1 MVKDGGK
8 VSWSFKNN
16 GVAKIDT
23 KSNKVTIKAK
33 KSGKITATA
42 TTTDGSKKKASIVVN
57 VITPPSSLSLTVP
70 STRLSNYVAK
80 GCSLTFTPS
89 FGDKYGK
96 VNSTDIVWDYEV
108 VGYLQK
114 TKKTLSAE
122 KQKKIKDNKYF
133 FTLKNGTVTIA
144 DPAEYDAKVKELYD
158 EYNCNKYAIL
168 VKASTTDGSNLSAQ
182 QLVQV
187 VPKNTYMKVE
197 QKEWT
202 VPRGGTNIGSVPI
215 LSEHGCMWMY
225 FTYSK
230 PGIARIG
237 VAEGSSAGLIY
248 GLKAGT
254 TKATIHAMDGTGLTT
269 TITIHVYNW

>member
-1 MVKDGGK
+1 VVKDGGK

-133 FTLKNGTVTIA
+133 FTLKNG
-144 DPAEYDAKVKELYD
+144 
-158 EYNCNKYAIL
+158 
-168 VKASTTDGSNLSAQ
+168 
-182 QLVQV
+182 
-187 VPKNTYMKVE
+187 
-197 QKEWT
+197 
-202 VPRGGTNIGSVPI
+202 
-215 LSEHGCMWMY
+215 CMGMY